1 MFKARKVAGSA
12 TYKQSKT
19 AWNCVVLL
27 RSVCSFSQVCLDI
40 KTNLTNEWLLS
51 LLSIISNL
59 TNWTFEMMFVFLF
72 VCIKYTD
79 RLVPVSCRL
88 QAGLQHQLLDP
99 LQRYQRTSPQIHGSS
114 FINLF
119 ILLPFGGPP
128 HMRVLCTHSPP
139 THSLTPQG
147 ARWDLHTFS
156 GTSSRR
162 SIGLVSEEFRFLIQ
176 DLLVMEYLA

>member
-79 RLVPVSCRL
+79 RLVPVSYRL

-99 LQRYQRTSPQIHGSS
+99 LQRYQRTSPQIHDSS

-128 HMRVLCTHSPP
+128 HMRVLCTHPPPPP
-139 THSLTPQG
+139 TVWRPRVRG
-147 ARWDLHTFS
+147 
-156 GTSSRR
+156 GTSTLVLAHPADAQLDWYLKNLGFWSRT
-162 SIGLVSEEFRFLIQ
+162 
-176 DLLVMEYLA
+176 YL